1 MKKLIWLSFVI
12 LAGLWTAAIMLVLR
26 LSDWLLGV
34 VAQTRL
40 PADLPQVPAL
50 PPGVPVPALPP
61 GVPVPEWAAGWAD
74 SAWLAPLQ
82 QALMELARQLNTLLP
97 MAGGLSSVIAM
108 AAWVFWGLVMVA
120 LLALA
125 IGLHWLAGQR
135 QAQANRP

>member
-50 PPGVPVPALPP
+50 PQGVPVPD
-61 GVPVPEWAAGWAD
+61 WAAGWAD
-74 SAWLAPLQ
+74 SAWLVPLQ
-82 QALMELARQLNTLLP
+82 QALMELARQLNSLLP
-97 MAGGLSSVIAM
+97 MAGGLSSVIAV
-108 AAWVFWGLVMVA
+108 AAWIFWGLVMVA

-125 IGLHWLAGQR
+125 IGLHWLAVQR
-135 QAQANRP
+135 QAQARRA